1 MIQSIRA
8 YTLYQVEYLYS
19 QKGSKM
25 IKQAV
30 AYYRVSTDR
39 QGKSGLG
46 LEAQQSAVQNFS
58 DGQGTKLVKEFT
70 EVESGKKNNRPVLQ
84 EALAYCRKYK
94 AQLIIAKLDRLGR
107 NVAFISALMDSGV
120 SFVAVDN
127 PHANELILH
136 IMAAFAQYERKA
148 ISTRTKEALQATKR
162 RGVKLGKY
170 GKDILSQK
178 NKEVADQFA
187 LGVESILEELKKEG
201 IITIRAIRDELNRRN
216 IPTFRS
222 GENKWHFTTVYN
234 LLQRRKNCKIK

>member
-1 MIQSIRA
+1 
-8 YTLYQVEYLYS
+8 
-19 QKGSKM
+19 M

-46 LEAQQSAVQNFS
+46 LEAQQSAVQNFAAAHDTS
-58 DGQGTKLVKEFT
+58 LVREFT
-70 EVESGKKNNRPVLQ
+70 EIESGKKNNRPVLQ
-84 EALAYCRKYK
+84 EALAYCRKNK

-148 ISTRTKEALQATKR
+148 ISTRTKEALQAAKR
-162 RGVKLGKY
+162 RGVKLGKH
-170 GKDILSQK
+170 GKDVLSQDNIK
-178 NKEVADQFA
+178 AADQFA
-187 LGVESILEELKKEG
+187 DQMGGVIQELKTEG
-201 IITIRAIRDELNRRN
+201 FTTIRAIRDELNRRN
-216 IPTFRS
+216 LPTFRS
-222 GENKWHFTTVYN
+222 DGKKWHFSTVYN
-234 LLQRRKNCKIK
+234 LLHRDKSKKTQVST